1 MENMN
6 DIRQIKQ
13 DILIVTIGEIIAA
26 AVMIGVYFLIRKMSG
41 LVAIGAAIGVLLAVG
56 NYVFMAAGVLSA
68 AKKAEAGDE
77 LGAKRVLTLSRLVR
91 YLLLF
96 GILLAVVLSK
106 RFELPEM
113 IAVLVPLVLF
123 RPILSLGEFFRKKE
137 GGEKEN

>member
-1 MENMN
+1 MA
-6 DIRQIKQ
+6 
-13 DILIVTIGEIIAA
+13 LGEAA
-26 AVMIGVYFLIRKMSG
+26 LAVLMLGVYFLIRKMSL
-41 LVAIGAAIGVLLAVG
+41 LVGIGALIGVLLAVG

-77 LGAKRVLTLSRLVR
+77 PGAKRVITISRLVR

-113 IAVLVPLVLF
+113 IAMLIPLVLF
-123 RPILSLGEFFRKKE
+123 RPILSLGELFRKKE
-137 GGEKEN
+137 GGEAKT

>member
-1 MENMN
+1 MD
-6 DIRQIKQ
+6 DIRQVKQ
-13 DILIVTIGEIIAA
+13 DILIVALGEAA
-26 AVMIGVYFLIRKMSG
+26 LAVLMLGVYFLIRKMSL
-41 LVAIGAAIGVLLAVG
+41 LVGIGALIGVLLAVG

-77 LGAKRVLTLSRLVR
+77 LGAKRVITISRLVR

-113 IAVLVPLVLF
+113 IAMLIPLVLF
-123 RPILSLGEFFRKKE
+123 RPILSLGELFRKKE
-137 GGEKEN
+137 GGEAKT